1 MPGPG
6 RPSVIERFLRR
17 DRGAALTEFA
27 MILPL
32 SLLLFATIVEST
44 RMLWAYQATAAGV
57 REATRYVARVAPKDI
72 CPGGSLGAYEG
83 DALAIVAQS
92 SQGAPIFTGGIRIV
106 SVQGRLL
113 CDHGAWHGGPA
124 GIAEITATLEVT
136 FPFGGIF
143 GLVGGG
149 APTLTAILSDQSRIF
164 GT

>member
-1 MPGPG
+1 M
-6 RPSVIERFLRR
+6 ERFLRH

-57 REATRYVARVAPKDI
+57 RDATRYVARVAPRDI
-72 CPGGSLGAYEG
+72 CPGGSLSAYEG
-83 DALAIVAQS
+83 DALSIVSQS
-92 SQGAPIFTGGIRIV
+92 SQGAPLFTGGIRIV

-113 CDHGAWHGGPA
+113 CDNSGWHGGPA

-136 FPFGGIF
+136 FPFGGLF
-143 GLVGGG
+143 GLAGGS